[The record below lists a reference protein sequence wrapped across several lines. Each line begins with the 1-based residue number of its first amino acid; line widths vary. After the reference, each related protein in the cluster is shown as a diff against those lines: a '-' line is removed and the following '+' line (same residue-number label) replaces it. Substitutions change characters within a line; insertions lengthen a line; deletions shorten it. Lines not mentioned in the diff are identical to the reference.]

1 MKKLFGGLKITWPK
15 LILFAVI
22 CGVYTAVMALKVP
35 DGISFRDIAISY
47 EWWILFAILIIVNST
62 SPLDSALKTFVFF
75 LISQPLVY
83 LVQAPFHPQGF
94 GLFTTYYRFW
104 FFMTLLTFPM
114 AYVGYYMKKDKW
126 WGLLIL
132 APMLVF
138 LGWHYSSFL
147 SYTITYFPYRILSTV
162 FCAVTM
168 ILYPLYIFHDKK
180 IRTAG
185 LILSLVLLLAGTVY
199 GVMNHSATA
208 YDTEILYSDG
218 QTAGVAFDDSYK
230 VSLADDAF
238 GAVDIQYDEQFD
250 CYKVHAVFTKYGD
263 TQLVLEAPD
272 GTQYVYDL
280 TVGSYTYDIKQH
292 SGS

>member
-1 MKKLFGGLKITWPK
+1 
-15 LILFAVI
+15 
-22 CGVYTAVMALKVP
+22 
-35 DGISFRDIAISY
+35 
-47 EWWILFAILIIVNST
+47 
-62 SPLDSALKTFVFF
+62 
-75 LISQPLVY
+75 
-83 LVQAPFHPQGF
+83 
-94 GLFTTYYRFW
+94 
-104 FFMTLLTFPM
+104 
-114 AYVGYYMKKDKW
+114 
-126 WGLLIL
+126 
-132 APMLVF
+132 
-138 LGWHYSSFL
+138 
-147 SYTITYFPYRILSTV
+147 
-162 FCAVTM
+162 M

-292 SGS
+292 SGG